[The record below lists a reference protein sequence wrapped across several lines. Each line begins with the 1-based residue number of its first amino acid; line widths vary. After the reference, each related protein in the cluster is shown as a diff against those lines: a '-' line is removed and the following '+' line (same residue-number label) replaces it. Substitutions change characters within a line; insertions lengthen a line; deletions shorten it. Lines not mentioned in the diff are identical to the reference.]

1 MTLAYGTT
9 AQRDAYGREAVLSA
23 TPVRLLTMLYDRLL
37 VDLGRA
43 EAAQLGSQWQIAS
56 DNLLHAQA
64 IVAELMSTL
73 RTDLWDGAADLQAL
87 YVYARTAMVNANV
100 HRDVNLTRECIT
112 LLEPLR
118 EAWHEAAA
126 QTPST
131 AASPAAAGAS
141 GGFGAFSGGS
151 LGVG

>member
-1 MTLAYGTT
+1 MTLTYGTT

-64 IVAELMSTL
+64 IVAELTSTL
-73 RTDLWDGAADLQAL
+73 RVDLWDGAADLQAL
-87 YVYARTAMVNANV
+87 YSYTRTAMVNANV
-100 HRDVNLTRECIT
+100 HRDVNLTRECVT

-126 QTPST
+126 QTP
-131 AASPAAAGAS
+131 AAAAAPSTSAGAL
-141 GGFGAFSGGS
+141 GLGS